1 MKIRHANPADYAAI
15 SQIIVPVFR
24 KGETYTIDPKISEAD
39 AIAYWTGDDKETF
52 VAEVEGEILGTY
64 YIRSN
69 QAGAGSHICNCG
81 YMTHVN
87 ATGRGVASAMCT
99 HSLEYAKSVGFRGM
113 QYNFVVSTNVGAIRL
128 WEKFGF
134 ETVGRLPKSFNHP
147 SAGYVDALVLFRP
160 L

>member
-1 MKIRHANPADYAAI
+1 MKIRRASSDDHAAI
-15 SQIIVPVFR
+15 SRIILPVFR
-24 KGETYTIDPKISEAD
+24 KGETYTIDPKISESD
-39 AIAYWTGDDKETF
+39 AIEYWTGDDKETF

-69 QAGAGSHICNCG
+69 QAGGGSHICNCG

>member
-1 MKIRHANPADYAAI
+1 MKIRHASPADYAAI

-24 KGETYTIDPKISEAD
+24 KGETYTIDPKISGAD

-81 YMTHVN
+81 YMTHMN

-147 SAGYVDALVLFRP
+147 SAGYVDALILFRP